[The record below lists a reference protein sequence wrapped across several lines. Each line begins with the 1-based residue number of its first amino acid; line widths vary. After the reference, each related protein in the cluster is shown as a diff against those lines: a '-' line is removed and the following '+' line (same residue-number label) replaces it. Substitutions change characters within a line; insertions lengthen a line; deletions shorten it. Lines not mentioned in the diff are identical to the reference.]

1 MSLKNYKEIDTNKVE
16 MNIVIAKDVFET
28 AINNV
33 FKKNAKHI
41 AIPGFR
47 KGKATRGL
55 VEKFYGKTVFYEDAI
70 NDLLPAEIDAAAK
83 ETPFKIAGMP
93 EVTDVDFE
101 AEEGV
106 VCVVTFVRYPDVKLG
121 EYKGLE
127 VEKVTVKTEDAEV
140 EAELERVR
148 ARYSRTIAV
157 SDRAAQN
164 GDTVDINYEGFV
176 DGVAFDGGKADNHKL
191 KLGSGAFIPG
201 FEDQIVGKETGS
213 EFDVIVTFPEDY
225 GAEELAGK
233 EATFKCKLN
242 GIEFEELPTL
252 DDEFAKDA
260 SEFDT
265 LDEYKASIKENIEKR
280 HAAEADV
287 RLAEALTKALVE
299 KVEADVPEVLID
311 KEQDMLVREYDYNL
325 RAQGLSLEMLTKYT
339 GMKVSDIKERYKDQA
354 IVNVKKQLAID
365 EIVKAENVEASEE
378 DIENKYKEMAEQF
391 GMKVEDVKAR
401 ITADDLAVDVKS
413 IKAFELVK
421 DAAKVTEKTV
431 TAEEL
436 NKMNEEALAA
446 SEEKKPAKK
455 TAAKKTTT
463 AKKTTAKKAEG
474 EEAASEEKPAKKACA
489 TKKTAAKKAEDGEAA
504 EKKPATKK
512 TTAKKTTKKDAE

>member
-354 IVNVKKQLAID
+354 LINVKKQLAID
-365 EIVKAENVEASEE
+365 EIVAIEKVEASEE